1 MKFMCK
7 YSGSIYSFTMEHDIK
22 AMLTHPDYMKVE
34 EEEEV
39 KEEVAS
45 EPAKRGRPAK
55 KDAEE

>member
-7 YSGSIYSFTMEHDIK
+7 YSGSIYSFTLEHDIK

>member
-7 YSGSIYSFTMEHDIK
+7 YSGSIYSFTLEHDIK
-22 AMLTHPDYMKVE
+22 AMLTHPDYMKV

-55 KDAEE
+55 KDSEE

>member
-1 MKFMCK
+1 MCK
-7 YSGSIYSFTMEHDIK
+7 YSGSVYSFTLEHDIK

-34 EEEEV
+34 EEEA

>member
-7 YSGSIYSFTMEHDIK
+7 YSGSIYSFTLEHDIK

-34 EEEEV
+34 EEEA

>member
-7 YSGSIYSFTMEHDIK
+7 YSGSVYSFTLEHDIK

-34 EEEEV
+34 EEEA

-45 EPAKRGRPAK
+45 ETPKRGRPAK
-55 KDAEE
+55 KDEE

>member
-7 YSGSIYSFTMEHDIK
+7 YSGSIYSFTLEHDIK
-22 AMLTHPDYMKVE
+22 AMLTHPDYMKVD
-34 EEEEV
+34 EEEV
-39 KEEVAS
+39 KEEVTS

>member
-7 YSGSIYSFTMEHDIK
+7 YSGSVYSFTLEHDIK
-22 AMLTHPDYMKVE
+22 AMLTHPDYIKV
-34 EEEEV
+34 EEEV

-55 KDAEE
+55 KDEE

>member
-7 YSGSIYSFTMEHDIK
+7 YSGSIYSFTLEHDIK

-34 EEEEV
+34 EEEV
-39 KEEVAS
+39 KEEVVS

>member
-7 YSGSIYSFTMEHDIK
+7 YSGSVYSFTLEHDIK
-22 AMLTHPDYMKVE
+22 AMLTHPDYLKVE
-34 EEEEV
+34 EEEA

>member
-1 MKFMCK
+1 MQV
-7 YSGSIYSFTMEHDIK
+7 D
-22 AMLTHPDYMKVE
+22 
-34 EEEEV
+34 EEEV